1 MLKVDDLQS
10 QLHAAFKNIIPPA
23 IEACINAQ
31 HPVTSEAGQEEA
43 KEFADMFDEL
53 VSEPLATSLANAIDY
68 YIKNASITGRIITN
82 GGPTTQVAS
91 ITAAPNPISAGKIPN
106 TFGIS

>member
-10 QLHAAFKNIIPPA
+10 QILSALKKIIPPA
-23 IEACINAQ
+23 IETCINAQ
-31 HPVTSEAGQEEA
+31 HPVSSKIGEEEA
-43 KEFADMFDEL
+43 KKFADMFDDL

-68 YIKNASITGRIITN
+68 YVKNASVTGQIITN
-82 GGPTTQVAS
+82 GGPTTQVAI
-91 ITAAPNPISAGKIPN
+91 ITAAPNPVSGGKIPN